1 MTSEPEAAPAPAPDN
16 APKSALAPAPV
27 AEKKPKP
34 IPAPAH
40 KTENQPESDATP
52 SAVPGEVETLDD
64 PDKDRV
70 HPVMK
75 SLGTV
80 IYWTSVVAALAIA
93 ALGLLILAAV
103 EDNGFALVFLIA
115 AAAVYGIGRFGLFFV
130 ARD

>member
-1 MTSEPEAAPAPAPDN
+1 MTSEPEAAAAPALDN

-40 KTENQPESDATP
+40 KTDHQPESDATP
-52 SAVPGEVETLDD
+52 SAVPGEVETLDE
-64 PDKDRV
+64 PDEDRV

-80 IYWTSVVAALAIA
+80 IYWTSVVTALAIA

-103 EDNGFALVFLIA
+103 EDTGYALVFLIA
-115 AAAVYGIGRFGLFFV
+115 AAAVYGIGRFCLFLL